1 MTSIS
6 LFDAAQQVREA
17 INQIDPGTGEIID
30 GYSDSRELFQTKAIA
45 CVAYVKDEA
54 VTIEAAEAAIKQ
66 MADKVKARKERLER
80 FKRYMADC
88 MKATGILEVKH
99 DLGLFGAKL
108 YIDRDESVEL
118 QDGFIF
124 PVSLC
129 AKPKPG
135 APDKTAIKEAI
146 KTGEAVAGASI
157 VRRDRL
163 HIT

>member
-1 MTSIS
+1 MTKIS

-17 INQIDPGTGEIID
+17 ISQIDPDTGELTD
-30 GYSDSRELFQTKAIA
+30 GYIDSRELFQTKAIA

-118 QDGFIF
+118 EDGVIF
-124 PVSLC
+124 PPALC
-129 AKPKPG
+129 TKPKPPG
-135 APDKTAIKEAI
+135 PDKTAIKAAI
-146 KTGEAVAGASI
+146 KAGEPVYGAHI
-157 VRRDRL
+157 VRKDRL
-163 HIT
+163 SIT